1 MAASL
6 KLMTSIKSTCL
17 IVPITKESIVTI
29 RCHDQIWMFSL
40 PSINDEDHTIQPHF
54 LKEKREEDTIYC
66 VVIYCEQVY
75 APIWSGKYQAR
86 YGILQFAE
94 RVVKGL
100 NYFLF
105 VLESGAIDFNFGIEI
120 GPEGKEWEQ
129 FLTLLGAFSDS
140 MGLKGKLIKQ
150 LQDIV
155 AVQRVDRSKIKMLLE
170 EVLAVYFLPHELFL
184 VSGKSLEK
192 MEE

>member
-1 MAASL
+1 
-6 KLMTSIKSTCL
+6 
-17 IVPITKESIVTI
+17 
-29 RCHDQIWMFSL
+29 MFSL
-40 PSINDEDHTIQPHF
+40 PFMNDEDRTIQPHF
-54 LKEKREEDTIYC
+54 LKEKSEDDTIYC
-66 VVIYCEQVY
+66 VVIYCEKVY
-75 APIWSGKYQAR
+75 APIWSGKYKTK

-94 RVVKGL
+94 RAVKGL
-100 NYFLF
+100 IYFLF

-120 GPEGKEWEQ
+120 GPAGVEWEQ

-150 LQDIV
+150 LKDIV
-155 AVQRVDRSKIKMLLE
+155 EVQRVDRSKLKMLLE
-170 EVLAVYFLPHELFL
+170 EVLANYFLPHELFL